1 MANKD
6 DVGRFG
12 EQLATDY
19 LIAAGLSVLERNW
32 RGTRGELDAITLDG
46 QTLVAVE
53 VKTRSGLK
61 FGHPAA
67 GVTEAKLARIRRLTG
82 EWITHHGAAHRG
94 QFTDIRIDVVAIT
107 LRPDADPVI
116 EHLRGVS

>member
-6 DVGRFG
+6 DVGHIG
-12 EQLATDY
+12 EQLAADY
-19 LIAAGLSVLERNW
+19 LSASGVLVLERNW
-32 RGTRGELDAITLDG
+32 RGTRGELDAVALDG
-46 QTLVAVE
+46 RTLVAVE
-53 VKTRSGLK
+53 VKTRSGLG

-67 GVTEAKLARIRRLTG
+67 GVTEAKLARIRRLAG
-82 EWITHHGAAHRG
+82 EWIALRGADHRG
-94 QFTDIRIDVVAIT
+94 QFTEIRIDVIAVT